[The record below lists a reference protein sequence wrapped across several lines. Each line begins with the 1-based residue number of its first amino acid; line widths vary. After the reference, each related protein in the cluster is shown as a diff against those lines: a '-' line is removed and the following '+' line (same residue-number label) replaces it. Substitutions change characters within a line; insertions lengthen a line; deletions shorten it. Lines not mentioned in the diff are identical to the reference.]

1 MRFAFPFFLVQ
12 KFSKITLC
20 FIFLKSSFVRLNLEN
35 KKMFPCFI
43 GPISK
48 CKEATHRFCL
58 MQQLQCF

>member
-12 KFSKITLC
+12 KLGKTTLC
-20 FIFLKSSFVRLNLEN
+20 FNFLKSSFVRTKSRNDL
-35 KKMFPCFI
+35 MFLRFI